1 LTFCTLPYISAVFG
15 SAFPLERLFSRK
27 LTLRSLGN
35 DFL

>member
-1 LTFCTLPYISAVFG
+1 LTFRASPYILAVFG
-15 SAFPLERLFSRK
+15 SAFPLERLLSRK